1 MSGHL
6 ALILHAHLPFV
17 RHPEQEH
24 FLEENW
30 LFEAITESYI
40 PLLFMM
46 RGLVSDGVPFKL
58 TMSITPTLC
67 AMLRDPLLQS
77 RYVRYLEE
85 RIDLAR
91 REIERNHNCERL
103 RTLAEFYSR
112 RFSECRQ
119 LFVEEWKLDLVSVFA
134 DLQKTGS
141 LELIASAAT
150 HGLLPL
156 LQQSPEAVRA
166 QILIGCDVFRE
177 AFGSEPSGFWL
188 PECAYAAGLENV
200 LQEANL
206 RWFILD
212 THGVMFGEPPPRYA
226 IFAPY
231 FTDAGPAAFGRD
243 GESSR
248 QVWSAEEGYPGD
260 PAYRD
265 FYRDIGYDLP
275 ADYLWPKSDRR
286 IPHFSGLKY
295 HRVTGRGM
303 EKDFYD
309 KAAAEKTA
317 DMHANDFLARR
328 RAQFAKVLEF
338 NSDPV
343 VVTPFDAE
351 LFGHWW
357 FEGPRFL
364 DLFIRK
370 AGHDQDDFTLTTPSK
385 YLARHSNQQV
395 IAPVTSSWG
404 DKGYFEVWL
413 DKTNSWIYPH
423 LHAAARR
430 MVEVARAHEDDACAG
445 TDRILKQLARELLL
459 AQASDWAFL
468 MKTGTAREYA
478 TRRTTD
484 HIGRFNRLYE
494 QFMNGKVEENFLSEC
509 EACDNLFPNLNWRYY
524 T

>member
-1 MSGHL
+1 MPASL

-17 RHPEQEH
+17 RHPEHEE
-24 FLEENW
+24 FLEEDW

-46 RGLVSDGVPFKL
+46 QRLVSDGVSFKL

-67 AMLRDPLLQS
+67 AMLRDPLLQN
-77 RYVRYLEE
+77 RYVRYLED
-85 RIDLAR
+85 RIELSL
-91 REIERNHNCERL
+91 REIERNRNNEQLHL
-103 RTLAEFYSR
+103 LSEFYSR
-112 RFSECRQ
+112 RFGECRH
-119 LFVEEWKLDLVSVFA
+119 LFVEEWKSDLVSIFA
-134 DLQKTGS
+134 KLQQSGS
-141 LELIASAAT
+141 LELVASAAT

-166 QILIGCDVFRE
+166 QILIGCDVFRD
-177 AFGSEPSGFWL
+177 AFDTEPAGFWF
-188 PECAYAAGLENV
+188 PECAYAPGLESI
-200 LQEANL
+200 LQQANL

-212 THGVMFGEPPPRYA
+212 THGVMFGEPPPRSA

-231 FTDAGPAAFGRD
+231 FTAAGPAAFGRD

-260 PAYRD
+260 PSYRD

-275 ADYLWPKSDRR
+275 ADYLWSKSRSH
-286 IPHFSGLKY
+286 IPRFSGLKY
-295 HRVTGRGM
+295 HRVTGRGRDK
-303 EKDFYD
+303 EFYD
-309 KAAAEKTA
+309 KPSAEKTTDA
-317 DMHANDFLARR
+317 HANDFLARR
-328 RAQFAKVLEF
+328 RAQFAKVREF
-338 NSDPV
+338 NSDPI

-370 AGHDQDDFTLTTPSK
+370 AAHDQNDFVMTTPSE
-385 YLARHSNQQV
+385 YLARHPDQQI
-395 IAPVTSSWG
+395 IAPAASSWG

-430 MVEVARAHEDDACAG
+430 MVDVARAHEHDADSG
-445 TDRILKQLARELLL
+445 SDRILKQLARELLL
-459 AQASDWAFL
+459 AQSSDWAFL

-478 TRRTTD
+478 TQRTTE
-484 HIGRFNRLYE
+484 HVRRFNQLHE
-494 QFMNGKVEENFLSEC
+494 QFVTGKVDESFLSEC
-509 EACDNLFPNLNWRYY
+509 EARDNLFPNVNWRYY
-524 T
+524 V